1 MQEETREDRR
11 RVERA
16 AKAKPELG
24 FIRAPHEADPRRDG
38 KLLAAI
44 SRVAPGTDL
53 RQGIDDI
60 IRSRSGALL
69 VVGDPEKLAF
79 LYSGGLRLDQPLTP
93 QFLYELAKMDG
104 AIIID
109 SGLTRIAY
117 ANVQLM
123 PDPTIASAETGTRH
137 RTAERVAKQTDALVL
152 SISQQRETVTLFL
165 DDRRYQ
171 LDSIAD
177 LLARTN
183 QALHTLETYRQRFE
197 QVKTRLTALEFQNAV
212 MLDDVLVALQR
223 AEMTMRMAEE
233 IERDCI
239 ELGSEGRV
247 IEMQLGELIAG
258 VPKELTLLIADYH
271 ASADRADHRAAEA
284 QLRRVPYQAL
294 LVFEQLSELLG
305 YPDTVDPVD
314 HALTARGYRVLS
326 QIPRVPDAV
335 VRQVVAGLPGLDAI
349 VRASQRDLEGVSGV
363 GEVRAREIKDGL
375 RRLQEQN
382 LVDRYLQL

>member
-1 MQEETREDRR
+1 MPEETREK
-11 RVERA
+11 RA
-16 AKAKPELG
+16 TKRSDQLG
-24 FIRAPHEADPRRDG
+24 FIRTPYENDPRRDG

-53 RQGIDDI
+53 RQGLDDI
-60 IRSRSGALL
+60 IRSHSGALI
-69 VVGDPEKLAF
+69 VVGDPEKLSF

-93 QFLYELAKMDG
+93 QFLYELSKMDG
-104 AIIID
+104 AIILD
-109 SGLTRIAY
+109 SALTRIAY

-123 PDPTIASAETGTRH
+123 PDPTIASSETGTRH
-137 RTAERVAKQTDALVL
+137 RTAERVAKQTNALVL

-165 DDRRYQ
+165 GDRRYQ

-183 QALHTLETYRQRFE
+183 QALHTLETYRQRLE
-197 QVKTRLTALEFQNAV
+197 QVLTRLTALEFQNAV

-258 VPKELTLLIADYH
+258 VPKELTALIGDYH
-271 ASADRADHRAAEA
+271 ASTDRATQQASEE
-284 QLRRVPYQAL
+284 QLHQVPYQAL
-294 LVFEQLSELLG
+294 LVFDQLASLLG
-305 YPDTVDPVD
+305 YPETVDPVD
-314 HALTARGYRVLS
+314 QTLTPRGYRVLS
-326 QIPRVPDAV
+326 HIPRVPDTV
-335 VRQVVAGLPGLDAI
+335 VRRVVADLEGLDAI
-349 VRASQRDLEGVSGV
+349 VRASQRELEAVSGV
-363 GEVRAREIKDGL
+363 GAVRAREIKEGL
-375 RRLQEQN
+375 RRLQEHN
-382 LVDRYLQL
+382 LMDRYLQL

>member
-1 MQEETREDRR
+1 MPERMREDRR
-11 RVERA
+11 ERVRRE
-16 AKAKPELG
+16 ELG
-24 FIRAPHEADPRRDG
+24 FIRTPYEDDPRRDG

-44 SRVAPGTDL
+44 SRLAPGTEL

-60 IRSRSGALL
+60 IRSHSGALI
-69 VVGDPEKLAF
+69 VIGNPEKLSF
-79 LYSGGLRLDQPLTP
+79 LYSGGLRLDQPLTA
-93 QFLYELAKMDG
+93 QFLYELAK
-104 AIIID
+104 
-109 SGLTRIAY
+109 IAY

-123 PDPTIASAETGTRH
+123 PDPTIASSETGTRH

-165 DDRRYQ
+165 RDRRYQ

-183 QALHTLETYRQRFE
+183 QALHTLETYRQRLE
-197 QVKTRLTALEFQNAV
+197 QVMTRLTALEFQNAV

-247 IEMQLGELIAG
+247 IEMQLGELITG
-258 VPKELTLLIADYH
+258 VPKELTLLLADYH
-271 ASADRADHRAAEA
+271 ASTDPSVQRAAE
-284 QLRRVPYQAL
+284 QRLHQVPYQAL
-294 LVFEQLSELLG
+294 LVFEQLAGLLG

-314 HALTARGYRVLS
+314 HAVAPRGYRVLS
-326 QIPRVPDAV
+326 HIPRLPEAIVH
-335 VRQVVAGLPGLDAI
+335 QVVADLEGLDAI
-349 VRASQRDLEGVSGV
+349 VRASQRELESVSGV
-363 GEVRAREIKDGL
+363 GTVRAREIKEGL
-375 RRLQEQN
+375 RRLQEHN

>member
-1 MQEETREDRR
+1 MQEEKREDRR

-16 AKAKPELG
+16 AQAKPELG
-24 FIRAPHEADPRRDG
+24 FIRTPYEADPRRDG
-38 KLLAAI
+38 NLLAAI

-69 VVGDPEKLAF
+69 VVGDPEKLSF

-109 SGLTRIAY
+109 SGLTRIAF

-165 DDRRYQ
+165 GDRRYQ

-271 ASADRADHRAAEA
+271 ASAVRTDHQAAEA

-335 VRQVVAGLPGLDAI
+335 VRQVVAGLEGLDAI
-349 VRASQRDLEGVSGV
+349 VRASQRDLESVSGV

>member
-11 RVERA
+11 RAERA

-69 VVGDPEKLAF
+69 VVGDPEKLSF

>member
-1 MQEETREDRR
+1 MPEPTREDRR
-11 RVERA
+11 ERVPRE
-16 AKAKPELG
+16 ELG
-24 FIRAPHEADPRRDG
+24 FIRTPYEDDPRRDG
-38 KLLAAI
+38 NLLAAI
-44 SRVAPGTDL
+44 SRLAPGTEL

-60 IRSRSGALL
+60 IRSRAGALI
-69 VVGDPEKLAF
+69 VIGDPEKLSF
-79 LYSGGLRLDQPLTP
+79 LYSGGLRLDQPLTA

-109 SGLTRIAY
+109 SALTRIAY

-165 DDRRYQ
+165 GNRRYQ

-183 QALHTLETYRQRFE
+183 QALHTLETYRQRLE
-197 QVKTRLTALEFQNAV
+197 QVMTRLTALEFQNAV

-247 IEMQLGELIAG
+247 IEMQLGELITG
-258 VPKELTLLIADYH
+258 VPKELTLLLADYH
-271 ASADRADHRAAEA
+271 ASTDASVQRAAE
-284 QLRRVPYQAL
+284 QRLHQVPYQAL
-294 LVFEQLSELLG
+294 LVFEQLAGLLG

-314 HALTARGYRVLS
+314 HAVAPRGYRVLS
-326 QIPRVPDAV
+326 HIPRLPEAIVQ
-335 VRQVVAGLPGLDAI
+335 RVVADLESLDAI
-349 VRASQRDLEGVSGV
+349 VRASQRELESVSGV
-363 GEVRAREIKDGL
+363 GTVRAREIKEGL
-375 RRLQEQN
+375 RRLQEHN

>member
-16 AKAKPELG
+16 AKPELG
-24 FIRAPHEADPRRDG
+24 FIRTPYEADPRRDG

-60 IRSRSGALL
+60 IRSRAGALI
-69 VVGDPEKLAF
+69 VVGDPERLAF

-104 AIIID
+104 AIILD
-109 SGLTRIAY
+109 SALTRIAY

-165 DDRRYQ
+165 GDRRYQ

-247 IEMQLGELIAG
+247 IEMQLGELITG
-258 VPKELTLLIADYH
+258 VAKELTLLVADYH
-271 ASADRADHRAAEA
+271 ASDDRAEHRAAEA
-284 QLRRVPYQAL
+284 RLHGVPYQAL
-294 LVFEQLSELLG
+294 LVFEQLSELLE
-305 YPDTVDPVD
+305 YSETVDPVD
-314 HALTARGYRVLS
+314 YALSPRGYRVLS
-326 QIPRVPDAV
+326 HIPRVPEAV
-335 VRQVVAGLPGLDAI
+335 VRQVVADMPGLDAI
-349 VRASQRDLEGVSGV
+349 VRASQRDLEAVSGV
-363 GEVRAREIKDGL
+363 GEVRAREIKEGL
-375 RRLQEQN
+375 RRLQEHN

>member
-69 VVGDPEKLAF
+69 VVGDPEKLSF

-165 DDRRYQ
+165 GDRRYQ

-271 ASADRADHRAAEA
+271 ASADRAEHRSAEA
-284 QLRRVPYQAL
+284 QLRKVPYQAL

-335 VRQVVAGLPGLDAI
+335 VREIVAGLAGLDAI
-349 VRASQRDLEGVSGV
+349 VRATQRDLEGVSGV

>member
-1 MQEETREDRR
+1 MQEEKREDRR
-11 RVERA
+11 RAEKV
-16 AKAKPELG
+16 AKPELA
-24 FIRAPHEADPRRDG
+24 FTRTPYEADPRRDG

-60 IRSRSGALL
+60 IRSRAGALI
-69 VVGDPEKLAF
+69 VVGDPEKLSF

-109 SGLTRIAY
+109 SGLTRIAF

-165 DDRRYQ
+165 GDRRYQ

-271 ASADRADHRAAEA
+271 ASAERADHQAAEG

>member
-1 MQEETREDRR
+1 MPERTREDRR
-11 RVERA
+11 G
-16 AKAKPELG
+16 AKPKEELG
-24 FIRAPHEADPRRDG
+24 FIQTPYEDDPRRDA

-44 SRVAPGTDL
+44 SRVAPGTEL

-60 IRSRSGALL
+60 IRSRSGALI
-69 VVGDPEKLAF
+69 VIGDPEKLAF
-79 LYSGGLRLDQPLTP
+79 LYSGGLRLDQPLTS

-104 AIIID
+104 AIIVD
-109 SGLTRIAY
+109 SALTKIAF

-123 PDPTIASAETGTRH
+123 PDPTIASSETGTRH

-165 DDRRYQ
+165 GNRRYQ

-183 QALHTLETYRQRFE
+183 QALHTLETYRQRLE
-197 QVKTRLTALEFQNAV
+197 QVMTRLTALEFQNAV

-271 ASADRADHRAAEA
+271 ASGDRAVQHAAEQ
-284 QLRRVPYQAL
+284 QLHQVPYQAL
-294 LVFEQLSELLG
+294 LVFEQLAGLLG

-314 HALTARGYRVLS
+314 YALTPRGYRVLS
-326 QIPRVPDAV
+326 HIPRVPDTV
-335 VRQVVAGLPGLDAI
+335 VRRVVGDLEGLDAI
-349 VRASQRDLEGVSGV
+349 VRASQRDLESVSGV
-363 GEVRAREIKDGL
+363 GAVRAREIKEGL
-375 RRLQEQN
+375 RRLQEHN

>member
-11 RVERA
+11 RAERV
-16 AKAKPELG
+16 AKPELG
-24 FIRAPHEADPRRDG
+24 FTRTPYEADPRREG
-38 KLLAAI
+38 KVLAAI

-60 IRSRSGALL
+60 IRSRAGALI

-104 AIIID
+104 AIILD
-109 SGLTRIAY
+109 SALTRIAY

-165 DDRRYQ
+165 GERRYQ

-177 LLARTN
+177 LLAKTN
-183 QALHTLETYRQRFE
+183 QALHTLETYRQRLE

-258 VPKELTLLIADYH
+258 VPKELSLLIADYH
-271 ASADRADHRAAEA
+271 ASADAGDHKAAEA
-284 QLRRVPYQAL
+284 ELHRVPYQAL
-294 LVFEQLSELLG
+294 LVFEQLAELLG
-305 YPDTVDPVD
+305 YPEVDPVD
-314 HALTARGYRVLS
+314 YALTPRGYRVLS

-335 VRQVVAGLPGLDAI
+335 VRQVVADLSGLDAI
-349 VRASQRDLEGVSGV
+349 VRASQRDLEAVSGV
-363 GEVRAREIKDGL
+363 GEVRAREIKEGL
-375 RRLQEQN
+375 RRLQEHN